1 MEKVEAILC
10 DNDRGIIL
18 THGDKERVHQAYIEL
33 STVYEMNHL
42 PNNLQMIEVEEWL
55 KCYYQDSEQFRQ
67 LTEIMIQLAYE
78 YNGFFMEFKR
88 LVDNRAS
95 YSHIYKLIYYYK
107 KNWLQTQNM
116 VEC

>member
-18 THGDKERVHQAYIEL
+18 THGEKERVHQAYIEL

-42 PNNLQMIEVEEWL
+42 PNNLQVIEIKEWL
-55 KCYYQDSEQFRQ
+55 RGYYQTDEQLKQ
-67 LTEIMIQLAYE
+67 LTENMIQLSYE
-78 YNGFFMEFKR
+78 CHGFFREFKR
-88 LVDNRAS
+88 LVDNRTS
-95 YSHIYKLIYYYK
+95 YSHIYKLFYYYK

>member
-33 STVYEMNHL
+33 STIYEMNHL
-42 PNNLQMIEVEEWL
+42 PNNLQMIDVKEWL
-55 KCYYQDSEQFRQ
+55 KGYYQEDEQCRQ

-78 YNGFFMEFKR
+78 YNGFFKEFKR
-88 LVDNRAS
+88 FVDSCAP
-95 YSHIYKLIYYYK
+95 YSHIYKLIYYYQ
-107 KNWLQTQNM
+107 KNLSM
-116 VEC
+116 A

>member
-42 PNNLQMIEVEEWL
+42 PNNLQMIEVDEWL
-55 KCYYQDSEQFRQ
+55 KDYYQSEEQFRQ
-67 LTEIMIQLAYE
+67 LIEDMIRLSYE
-78 YNGFFMEFKR
+78 CNGFFKEFKR
-88 LVDNRAS
+88 LVDS
-95 YSHIYKLIYYYK
+95 YSSYDNIYKLTYYYK